1 MRDGI
6 AKTNLMP
13 LPALAR
19 VKDKQLKTLR
29 LFRSKAEAG
38 AWGGIHHAH
47 FDWWMFPIGKLSLPV
62 LLFVIRSFNDVAGL
76 RES

>member
-1 MRDGI
+1 
-6 AKTNLMP
+6 MP

-47 FDWWMFPIGKLSLPV
+47 FDWWMFPIGKLSRLA
-62 LLFVIRSFNDVAGL
+62 FRHSFIHDVAGL

>member
-1 MRDGI
+1 MLVL
-6 AKTNLMP
+6 AP
-13 LPALAR
+13 PAFAR

-47 FDWWMFPIGKLSLPV
+47 FDWWMFPIGEYCFPRLAFPV
-62 LLFVIRSFNDVAGL
+62 LLHSFISCGGT
-76 RES
+76 RGES